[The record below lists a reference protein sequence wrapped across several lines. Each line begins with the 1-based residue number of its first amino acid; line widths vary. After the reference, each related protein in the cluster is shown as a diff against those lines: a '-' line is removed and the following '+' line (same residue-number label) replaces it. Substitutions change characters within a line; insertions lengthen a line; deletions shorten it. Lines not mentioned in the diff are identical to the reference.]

1 MLSISM
7 QLPSGKSKSISALTD
22 QIYKLFE
29 SSKVSITVSYTV
41 PYYCLNQP

>member
-1 MLSISM
+1 M

-22 QIYKLFE
+22 QIYKLFD

-41 PYYCLNQP
+41 PYYCSNHP

>member
-22 QIYKLFE
+22 QIYKFFD
-29 SSKVSITVSYTV
+29 SSKVCITVSYTV
-41 PYYCLNQP
+41 PYYCSNHP